1 MAITSQF
8 QWSGFD
14 TIRKRYFKFSNEQVE
29 IRFVTSLL
37 HSNVWWCQ
45 EDASWSQTD
54 LKHIQAWKPS
64 EKSELAKALL
74 NISDGNRE

>member
-14 TIRKRYFKFSNEQVE
+14 TIRKRYFKFSYEQVE

-37 HSNVWWCQ
+37 HSNVW
-45 EDASWSQTD
+45 SWSQTD

-64 EKSELAKALL
+64 EKSELAKTLL